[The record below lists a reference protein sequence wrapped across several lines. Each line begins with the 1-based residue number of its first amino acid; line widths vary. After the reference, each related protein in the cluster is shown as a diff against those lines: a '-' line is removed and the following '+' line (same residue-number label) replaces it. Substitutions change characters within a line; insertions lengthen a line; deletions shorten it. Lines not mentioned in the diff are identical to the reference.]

1 MGELRWDYA
10 SLIYTDE
17 PGMVAAKNEL
27 LRQSAVGQTACMGQ
41 VTRLLSGQN
50 TALDFCLFLYLAVL

>member
-41 VTRLLSGQN
+41 VTWLLSGLRLLSLSLLGCSLN
-50 TALDFCLFLYLAVL
+50 K